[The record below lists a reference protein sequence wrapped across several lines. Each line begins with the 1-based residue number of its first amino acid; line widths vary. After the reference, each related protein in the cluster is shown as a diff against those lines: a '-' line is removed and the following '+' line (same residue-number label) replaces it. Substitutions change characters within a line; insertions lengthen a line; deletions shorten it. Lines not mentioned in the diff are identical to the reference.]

1 MSIGQTWQTDCADSA
16 ATEQLAE
23 RLGRALKGSEVI
35 ELVSDLGG
43 GKTTFVRGLARGIGS
58 KDHVSSPTF
67 KISNVY
73 KGQNLTLW
81 HYDFYRLPDA
91 GLMAHELH
99 DALEDPKGVIII
111 EWSDVVEHVLPA
123 KRLTI
128 KLSATDENSRHITIN
143 YPESLKYLVDKL

>member
-1 MSIGQTWQTDCADSA
+1 
-16 ATEQLAE
+16 
-23 RLGRALKGSEVI
+23 
-35 ELVSDLGG
+35 
-43 GKTTFVRGLARGIGS
+43 VRGLARGIGS

-73 KGQNLTLW
+73 KGKKLTLY

-99 DALEDPKGVIII
+99 DAFEDPNSVVVI
-111 EWSDVVEHVLPA
+111 EWSDVVEHVLPT

-128 KLSATDENSRHITIN
+128 KLAATDENSRHIIIN
-143 YPESLKYLVDKL
+143 YSESLKYLVEKL